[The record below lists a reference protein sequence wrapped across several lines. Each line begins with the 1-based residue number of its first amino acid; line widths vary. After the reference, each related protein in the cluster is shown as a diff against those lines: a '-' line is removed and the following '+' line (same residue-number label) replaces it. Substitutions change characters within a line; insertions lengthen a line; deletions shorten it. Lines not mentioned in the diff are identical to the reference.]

1 LFQRNCAGSDQVG
14 TDTDYLVQADF
25 CRRMAEQ
32 ASTTDLKS
40 RWLELTAKWLLLAE
54 NRPEQSD
61 TVSGPKVHL
70 TVL

>member
-1 LFQRNCAGSDQVG
+1 
-14 TDTDYLVQADF
+14 
-25 CRRMAEQ
+25 MAEQ

-61 TVSGPKVHL
+61 TVTGPKVHL
-70 TVL
+70 TAL